1 MPLWMLYIALRYLFV
16 PYETNLAEYHM
27 FEALEYLGP
36 VLQVVL
42 HAAFAALVLGAA
54 WSIQKRRVPWLR
66 VGMVVVLEGAVYG
79 LLLGPLAAEMTRHSL
94 PVLSVMPP
102 TERLVADLVGA
113 LGAGIFEEIAFRLI
127 LLSVLALLF
136 FRTCEVFSLPR
147 ELGCVLAIIASALL
161 FSLFHHWGGDPQ
173 AMESWVFLYRTMAGV
188 LLGGLFI
195 ARGIGVCV
203 YTHAMYDVFFYLQR
217 T

>member
-1 MPLWMLYIALRYLFV
+1 MPLWMLYVALRYLFV
-16 PYETNLAEYHM
+16 PHETNLAEYHM
-27 FEALEYLGP
+27 FEVLEYLGP
-36 VLQVVL
+36 LQVVL
-42 HAAFAALVLGAA
+42 NVAFGVLVLGAA
-54 WSIQKRRVPWLR
+54 WSIQQRKVPWLR
-66 VGMVVVLEGAVYG
+66 VGMVVVLEGTVYG

-94 PVLSVMPP
+94 PVLSVLPP
-102 TERLVADLVGA
+102 SERLVADVVGA

-136 FRTCEVFSLPR
+136 FRTCEVFSVPR
-147 ELGCVLAIIASALL
+147 EFGCILAVIASALL

-173 AMESWVFLYRTMAGV
+173 ALESWVFLYRTMAGI
-188 LLGGLFI
+188 LLGALFI
-195 ARGIGVCV
+195 ARGIGVCI